1 MPTEQE
7 NFIFMLI
14 QSTYIKITSNRSLK
28 SYAGVDISTY
38 KTLYKELECIEN
50 ERVIILINRD
60 NRIRQF
66 GGGGKQVLPS
76 IDDKLL
82 FILNYY
88 KTYPTMDVMA
98 TKYNI
103 SRASVWNY
111 VHVLSLKLH
120 NILVKLEVM
129 PMREMPTIEAFK
141 SYLEANKVHQLIIDA
156 TERTIERPSN
166 RMENRAQYSGKKNG
180 IPLKIPSLQ
189 TSNA

>member
-1 MPTEQE
+1 
-7 NFIFMLI
+7 MLI
-14 QSTYIKITSNRSLK
+14 QSTYIKIPSKRSLK
-28 SYAGVDISTY
+28 SYAGVDLSTY
-38 KTLYKELECIEN
+38 KTLHFELELIEN
-50 ERVIILINRD
+50 ERLSTLANRD
-60 NRIRQF
+60 NRLRQS
-66 GGGGKQVLPS
+66 GGGNKQSLVS

-103 SRASVWNY
+103 SRATVWNY
-111 VHVLSLKLH
+111 VHALSAKLH

-141 SYLEANKVHQLIIDA
+141 AYLEANKVHQLIIDA

-166 RMENRAQYSGKKNG
+166 KMENRAQYSGKKNAILSK
-180 IPLKIPSLQ
+180 IPLSQ
-189 TSNA
+189 TLNA